1 MNKIINV
8 LGEEQI
14 VECMG
19 CDIANHKL
27 IPPGG
32 YVYDDGFIN
41 VSADPEIPI
50 EGFMIL
56 GIKTHTN
63 TLNDLTEFERN
74 EVMNVLNKTIE
85 SIKKA
90 GIAKEVLV
98 IQEERAMHIH
108 IWIMPILKWMEK
120 FNKSVKNIKEIFEY
134 AKQNNTQENKDKI
147 LESIEK
153 IRKEFKNSEKK
164 IRNAAKCYLIKDEEV
179 LVTKYGEDNIK
190 AGYYDIPGGKIE
202 EKETSE
208 ITAIRELKEETG
220 ITAKNLKLKGK
231 LKVEYP
237 DRIFIFDIF
246 LSNEYEG
253 EINTKENK
261 TSEWIKIEELLRKP
275 KILSNI
281 AVLDRKFIKGLTDE
295 KYNFDMY
302 IKVDED
308 ENIWKIDYELVMD
321 K

>member
-19 CDIANHKL
+19 CGIANHKL

-85 SIKKA
+85 AIKKA
-90 GIAKEVLV
+90 GIAEEVLV
-98 IQEERAMHIH
+98 IQEERAVHIH

-120 FNKSVKNIKEIFEY
+120 FNKNVKNIKEIFEY
-134 AKQNNTQENKDKI
+134 SKQNNTQENKDKI
-147 LESIEK
+147 LKSIEK

-164 IRNAAKCYLIKDEEV
+164 IRKASKCYLINGEDV
-179 LVTKYGEDNIK
+179 LVTKYGNDNIK
-190 AGYYDIPGGKIE
+190 VGYYDIPGGKIE
-202 EKETSE
+202 NTEMA
-208 ITAIRELKEETG
+208 AIREVKEETG
-220 ITAKNLKLKGK
+220 ITAKNLKHKGK

-237 DRIFIFDIF
+237 DRIFIFDVF

-281 AVLDRKFIKGLTDE
+281 AVLDRKFIKGLIDE
-295 KYNFDMY
+295 KYNFEMY

-308 ENIWKIDYELVMD
+308 ENIWKIDYELIV
-321 K
+321 KQ

>member
-63 TLNDLTEFERN
+63 TLNDLTQFQRN
-74 EVMNVLNKTIE
+74 EVMRILNKTIE
-85 SIKKA
+85 IMKKVDVCE
-90 GIAKEVLV
+90 EVLV
-98 IQEERAMHIH
+98 LQEERASHIH

-120 FNKSVKNIKEIFEY
+120 FNKSVKNIREIFEY

-153 IRKEFKNSEKK
+153 IKKEFENSEKK
-164 IRNAAKCYLIKDEEV
+164 IRQAAKCYLIKDEEI
-179 LVTKYGEDNIK
+179 LVTQYGNNNIK

-202 EKETSE
+202 ENESSE

-220 ITAKNLKLKGK
+220 ITAKNLKYKGK

-237 DRIFIFDIF
+237 DRIFIFDTF
-246 LSNEYEG
+246 LSNEFEG
-253 EINTKENK
+253 EVNTKENK
-261 TSEWIKIEELLRKP
+261 ISEWIKIEELLKKP

-281 AVLDRKFIKGLTDE
+281 ALLDRNFIKGLTDE
-295 KYNFDMY
+295 KYNFEMY

-308 ENIWKIDYELVMD
+308 ENILKINFELI
-321 K
+321 KL